1 MARSIRNMDTK
12 MKTEADPKKDA
23 DTEKEKPKDSSP
35 RAYPKQTKEIS
46 IGTPDIEDEI
56 QLERREAYTELET
69 QQFLRDRLYNTGQ
82 EVVTPSYDPTKGFVY
97 KSVEPIFAGNADPK
111 KVDAFLERLTRLD
124 ILKKSFYDSVSTCPN
139 CKSTTITVHAACIK
153 CKSHRISKTSL
164 TEHIPCG
171 YIGEREKYIN
181 GRCPKCG
188 QSLNETPYTNMGR
201 WYKCKDCG
209 ERFEHPQFDTIC
221 RNCGATF
228 QIEDA
233 DTKEIAKYSLN
244 LRRSKE
250 ARQNIASLDSIRKL
264 LTDLYFEIQVPGSAI
279 GEKSKMRHQFSLI
292 AKKDISGRQNLIA
305 LDMVVAENEVP
316 ASPLILY
323 VYKTSEVTVDLPVF
337 IAIPKFSG
345 PALKIAQGHNILL
358 IEGSPE
364 EPDNLAR
371 LKSEIQNRLKP
382 KGGFFQSLRSTV
394 KKNKE

>member
-12 MKTEADPKKDA
+12 MKKEAEPKTDA
-23 DTEKEKPKDSSP
+23 NTEKEKPKDSSP
-35 RAYPKQTKEIS
+35 RAHPKQTKEIS

-56 QLERREAYTELET
+56 QLERREAYTEVET
-69 QQFLRDRLYNTGQ
+69 QQFLRDMLHNPEQ
-82 EVVTPSYDPTKGFVY
+82 EGVTPSYDPAKGFVY
-97 KSVEPIFAGNADPK
+97 KSVEPIFAEKADPK
-111 KVDAFLERLTRLD
+111 KVNEFLERLTKLD

-139 CKSTTITVHAACIK
+139 CKSTTLTLHAGCVK

-188 QSLNETPYTNMGR
+188 QSLDETPYVDMGR
-201 WYKCKDCG
+201 WYKCKECG
-209 ERFEHPQFDTIC
+209 ERFEHPLFMAIC

-233 DTKEIAKYSLN
+233 DTKEIVKYSLN
-244 LRRSKE
+244 YRRSKE
-250 ARQNIASLDSIRKL
+250 ARQNIASLESVSKL
-264 LTDLYFEIQVPGSAI
+264 LTDLGFEIQVPGWAI
-279 GEKSKMRHQFSLI
+279 GEKSGMRHQFSLI
-292 AKKDISGRQNLIA
+292 AKKEISGRQNLIA
-305 LDMVVAENEVP
+305 LDMVVAENEVQ
-316 ASPLILY
+316 ASPLILF

-345 PALKIAQGHNILL
+345 PALKTAQGHNILL

-364 EPDNLAR
+364 EADNIAR
-371 LKSEIQNRLKP
+371 LKLEIQNRLKP
-382 KGGFFQSLRSTV
+382 KGFFQSLKNTV

>member
-12 MKTEADPKKDA
+12 TKKEAELKTDA
-23 DTEKEKPKDSSP
+23 NTEKEKPKDSSLE
-35 RAYPKQTKEIS
+35 AYPKQTKEIS
-46 IGTPDIEDEI
+46 IGTPVIEDEI

-69 QQFLRDRLYNTGQ
+69 QQFLRDILHNKEQ
-82 EVVTPSYDPTKGFVY
+82 EAITPSYDPTKGFVY

-111 KVDAFLERLTRLD
+111 KVNEFLERLTNLD
-124 ILKKSFYDSVSTCPN
+124 ILKKSFYDSVSTCPS
-139 CKSTTITVHAACIK
+139 CKSTTLTLHAVCIK

-171 YIGEREKYIN
+171 YIGEREKYTN
-181 GRCPKCG
+181 KRCPNCG
-188 QSLNETPYTNMGR
+188 QSLDETPYTDMGR
-201 WYKCKDCG
+201 WYKCKECG
-209 ERFEHPQFDTIC
+209 ERFEHPQFDAIC
-221 RNCGATF
+221 RNCGVTF

-244 LRRSKE
+244 CRRSKE
-250 ARQNIASLDSIRKL
+250 ARQNVASLDSISKL
-264 LTDLYFEIQVPGSAI
+264 LTDLDFEVQVPGFAI
-279 GEKSKMRHQFSLI
+279 GEKSGMQHQFSLI
-292 AKKDISGRQNLIA
+292 AKRENSGHQNLIA
-305 LDMVVAENEVP
+305 LDMAVAENEVQ

-345 PALKIAQGHNILL
+345 AALKIAQGHNILL

-371 LKSEIQNRLKP
+371 LKLEIQNRFKT
-382 KGGFFQSLRSTV
+382 KGFFQSLRTTM
-394 KKNKE
+394 KKSKG